1 MAILPS
7 ATMKMNHLFLVD
19 EGRKKRSKG
28 GEGQRGRRDERTV
41 VRLQDVLEFACA
53 RHNGQEE
60 G

>member
-7 ATMKMNHLFLVD
+7 AMNRNDFAFADGGIVGSKKH
-19 EGRKKRSKG
+19 GRERG
-28 GEGQRGRRDERTV
+28 GRRGERTA

-53 RHNGQEE
+53 RHKGQEE

>member
-7 ATMKMNHLFLVD
+7 TAMKMNHFTQ
-19 EGRKKRSKG
+19 RMKG
-28 GEGQRGRRDERTV
+28 ERERERGRGRRDERTV

>member
-7 ATMKMNHLFLVD
+7 TAMKMNHFALSGRR
-19 EGRKKRSKG
+19 EGGRESERARG
-28 GEGQRGRRDERTV
+28 GRDERTV

>member
-7 ATMKMNHLFLVD
+7 TAMKMNLSGWGV
-19 EGRKKRSKG
+19 KRGKG
-28 GEGQRGRRDERTV
+28 EDERTV